1 MNFKK
6 QNIANRNVIATCA
19 ACAERSR
26 SEHSRSSLLR
36 CAAISSFLCLAA
48 CGDDSSSNS
57 SDPSA
62 SSGTLDEDYTF
73 TLEELEEMGVSIFD
87 SADKLGDCT
96 AENEFETVYVKAD
109 SSFYMCDEGKWS
121 NDFSVEPEIVES
133 KDKLGECNEENDGQM
148 FRVPRDTIY
157 DTYSCEDGE
166 WVSDFG
172 GSAEPVDPKTVVKG
186 SFKDERNGKTYKTVK
201 IGSQTWMAENLNY
214 KVSGS
219 YCYDGKAENCKKY
232 GRLYRYDVVKKV
244 CPDGWELPS
253 KSAWKKLLTTS
264 FPEFTGK
271 ALVEVP
277 GMPEIP
283 IYRGV
288 KFESVIG
295 LNDDPYGFNI
305 LPAGFAKDAS
315 HFLKGSEIAYFWT
328 STYPHAKYKNSDLL
342 ILTFSPE
349 AGYLS
354 PNPMASFAHSIRCI
368 KK

>member
-87 SADKLGDCT
+87 SADKLGDCSDK
-96 AENEFETVYVKAD
+96 NEFETVYVKAD
-109 SSFYMCDEGKWS
+109 SSFYICDEGKWS
-121 NDFSVEPEIVES
+121 NDFSVETEIVES

-172 GSAEPVDPKTVVKG
+172 GSAEPVDPKTVVNG
-186 SFKDERNGKTYKTVK
+186 SFKDKRDGKTYKTVK
-201 IGSQTWMAENLNY
+201 IGTQTWMAENLNY
-214 KVSGS
+214 KTDGS
-219 YCYDGKAENCKKY
+219 RCYDGKAENCKKY
-232 GRLYRYDVVKKV
+232 GRLYTAAVALMA
-244 CPDGWELPS
+244 CPSGWKLPTGQQ
-253 KSAWKKLLTTS
+253 WVKLLNVDNII
-264 FPEFTGK
+264 FKEIGMYTGFSSD
-271 ALVEVP
+271 
-277 GMPEIP
+277 
-283 IYRGV
+283 V
-288 KFESVIG
+288 KMNE
-295 LNDDPYGFNI
+295 DPYGFNI
-305 LPAGFAKDAS
+305 LPAGVYANGQYRNIGKTTA
-315 HFLKGSEIAYFWT
+315 FWT
-328 STYPHAKYKNSDLL
+328 NSFTGAKTDSGTYINVYYMIRFNPNQVTSVSKYEQDY
-342 ILTFSPE
+342 FSV
-349 AGYLS
+349 
-354 PNPMASFAHSIRCI
+354 RCI